1 MKIVNELIENEL
13 IKIFRR
19 KNIYIL
25 LLIGILMIVGYSIV
39 QKITNPKVDD
49 IVKQYEKGYERDK
62 LYLEY
67 QKNID
72 DEKYEEIVERMVL
85 EKYAFENNIQYNIL
99 LNTENT
105 NAPVPKDARIILM
118 KIFDNFE
125 IIFVFIV
132 IAISSTIISE
142 EYSKRTIK
150 NLFVKPHKRTK
161 IMCSKIITNIF
172 LVIIIIVCMVL
183 LQYIVGGLIFGFDSY
198 NLDAI
203 IYNKSSQNIDV
214 MNLTYYMLN
223 LIINK
228 ISLYILLISI
238 SILISAFTS
247 NIALNILI
255 SLGIYI
261 IFNYYNIAY
270 SPIILI
276 VFAIIIDILSLII
289 FQKKDIKNE

>member
-1 MKIVNELIENEL
+1 MKKVNELIENEL

-142 EYSKRTIK
+142 EYNKGTIK

-172 LVIIIIVCMVL
+172 LVIIIIVCMFL

-228 ISLYILLISI
+228 ISLYILLIAI
-238 SILISAFTS
+238 SILLSAFTS

-261 IFNYYNIAY
+261 IYNYYNIAY

-276 VFAIIIDILSLII
+276 VFAIIIDILSLIM

>member
-1 MKIVNELIENEL
+1 MKKLIENEL
-13 IKIFRR
+13 IKIFKR
-19 KNIYIL
+19 KNIYIV
-25 LLIGILMIVGYSIV
+25 LLIGILMIVGYSLF

-72 DEKYEEIVERMVL
+72 DEKYEEIVERMAL
-85 EKYAFENNIQYNIL
+85 EKYAVENNIKYNIL
-99 LNTENT
+99 LNSENT
-105 NAPVPKDARIILM
+105 NAPLPKDARIILM
-118 KIFDNFE
+118 KIFDNFD

-142 EYSKRTIK
+142 EYSKGTIK
-150 NLFVKPHKRTK
+150 NLFVKPHKRAK

-172 LVIIIIVCMVL
+172 IVIIIIVFMVL
-183 LQYIVGGLIFGFDSY
+183 LQYTIGGLIFGFDSY
-198 NLDAI
+198 SLDAI
-203 IYNKSSQNIDV
+203 IYNKADQSINV
-214 MNLTYYMLN
+214 MNLSYYMIN

-228 ISLYILLISI
+228 VSLYILLIAI
-238 SILISAFTS
+238 GILISSFTS

-261 IFNYYNIAY
+261 IFNYSNIEY

-276 VFAIIIDILSLII
+276 VFAIIIDMLSLVI
-289 FQKKDIKNE
+289 FQNKDVKNE

>member
-1 MKIVNELIENEL
+1 MKKLIKNEL
-13 IKIFRR
+13 IKIFKR

-25 LLIGILMIVGYSIV
+25 LLIGILMIVGYSLF

-62 LYLEY
+62 SYLEY

-72 DEKYEEIVERMVL
+72 DEKYEEIVERMAL
-85 EKYAFENNIQYNIL
+85 EKYAVENNIQYNIL
-99 LNTENT
+99 LNSENT
-105 NAPVPKDARIILM
+105 NAPLPKDARIILM
-118 KIFDNFE
+118 KIFDNFD

-142 EYSKRTIK
+142 EYSKGTIK
-150 NLFVKPHKRTK
+150 NLFVKPHKRAK

-172 LVIIIIVCMVL
+172 IVIIIIVFMVL
-183 LQYIVGGLIFGFDSY
+183 LQYTIGGLIFGFDSY
-198 NLDAI
+198 SLDAI
-203 IYNKSSQNIDV
+203 IYNKADQSINV
-214 MNLTYYMLN
+214 MNLSYYMIN

-228 ISLYILLISI
+228 VSLYILLIAI
-238 SILISAFTS
+238 GILISSFTS

-261 IFNYYNIAY
+261 IFNYSNIEY

-276 VFAIIIDILSLII
+276 VFAIIIDMLSLVI
-289 FQKKDIKNE
+289 FQNKDVKNE

>member
-1 MKIVNELIENEL
+1 
-13 IKIFRR
+13 
-19 KNIYIL
+19 
-25 LLIGILMIVGYSIV
+25 MIVGYSIV

>member
-1 MKIVNELIENEL
+1 MKKVNELIENEL

-261 IFNYYNIAY
+261 IFNYSNIEY

-276 VFAIIIDILSLII
+276 VFAIIIDMLSLVI
-289 FQKKDIKNE
+289 FQNKDVKNE

>member
-1 MKIVNELIENEL
+1 MKKVNELIENEL

-62 LYLEY
+62 SYLEY

-72 DEKYEEIVERMVL
+72 DEKYEEIVERMAL
-85 EKYAFENNIQYNIL
+85 EKYAVENNIQYNIL
-99 LNTENT
+99 LNSENT
-105 NAPVPKDARIILM
+105 NAPLPKDARIILM
-118 KIFDNFE
+118 KIFDNFD

-142 EYSKRTIK
+142 EYSKGTIK
-150 NLFVKPHKRTK
+150 NLFVKPHKRAK

-172 LVIIIIVCMVL
+172 IVIIIIVFMVL
-183 LQYIVGGLIFGFDSY
+183 LQYTIGGLIFGFNSY
-198 NLDAI
+198 SLDAI
-203 IYNKSSQNIDV
+203 IYNKADQSINV
-214 MNLTYYMLN
+214 MNLSYYMIN

-228 ISLYILLISI
+228 VSLYILLIAI
-238 SILISAFTS
+238 GILISSFTS

-261 IFNYYNIAY
+261 IFNYSNIEY

-276 VFAIIIDILSLII
+276 VFAIIIDMLSLVI
-289 FQKKDIKNE
+289 FQNKDVKNE

>member
-1 MKIVNELIENEL
+1 MKKVNELIENEL

-62 LYLEY
+62 SYLEY

-72 DEKYEEIVERMVL
+72 DEKYEEIVERMAL
-85 EKYAFENNIQYNIL
+85 EKYAVENNIQYNIL
-99 LNTENT
+99 LNSENT
-105 NAPVPKDARIILM
+105 NAPLPKDARIILM
-118 KIFDNFE
+118 KIFDNFD

-276 VFAIIIDILSLII
+276 VFAIIIDILSLIL

>member
-1 MKIVNELIENEL
+1 MKKLIENEL
-13 IKIFRR
+13 IKIFKR

-25 LLIGILMIVGYSIV
+25 LLIGILMIVGYSLF

-62 LYLEY
+62 SYLEY

-72 DEKYEEIVERMVL
+72 DEKYEEIVERMAL
-85 EKYAFENNIQYNIL
+85 EKYAVENNIQYNIL
-99 LNTENT
+99 LNSENT
-105 NAPVPKDARIILM
+105 NAPLPKDARIILM
-118 KIFDNFE
+118 KIFDNFD

-142 EYSKRTIK
+142 EYSKGTIK
-150 NLFVKPHKRTK
+150 NLFVKPHKRAK

-172 LVIIIIVCMVL
+172 IVIIIIVFMVL
-183 LQYIVGGLIFGFDSY
+183 LQYTIGGLIFGFDSY
-198 NLDAI
+198 SLDAI
-203 IYNKSSQNIDV
+203 IYNKADQSINV
-214 MNLTYYMLN
+214 MNLSYYMIN

-228 ISLYILLISI
+228 VSLYILLIAI
-238 SILISAFTS
+238 GILISSFTS

-276 VFAIIIDILSLII
+276 VFAIIIDILSLIL

>member
-1 MKIVNELIENEL
+1 MKKVKELIENEL
-13 IKIFRR
+13 IKIFKR

-72 DEKYEEIVERMVL
+72 DEKYEEIVERMAL

-118 KIFDNFE
+118 KTFDNFD

-276 VFAIIIDILSLII
+276 VFAIIIDILSLIL